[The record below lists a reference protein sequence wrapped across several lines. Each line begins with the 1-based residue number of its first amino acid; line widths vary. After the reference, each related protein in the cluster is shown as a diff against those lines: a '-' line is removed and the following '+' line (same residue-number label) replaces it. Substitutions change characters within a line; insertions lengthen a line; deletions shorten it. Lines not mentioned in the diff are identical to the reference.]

1 MRDDDAALA
10 LRALGWIVGDAPRAE
25 RLLATTGLTPDG
37 LRAALGQRATL
48 AAVLAFLTAYEPDLV
63 ACAAAL
69 DIEPEALAAAARRL
83 EGQEG
88 QEA

>member
-10 LRALGWIVGDAPRAE
+10 LRALGWIVGDEPRAE

-63 ACAAAL
+63 ACAESLGVAPAAL
-69 DIEPEALAAAARRL
+69 AGARDRL
-83 EGQEG
+83 EA
-88 QEA
+88 EA